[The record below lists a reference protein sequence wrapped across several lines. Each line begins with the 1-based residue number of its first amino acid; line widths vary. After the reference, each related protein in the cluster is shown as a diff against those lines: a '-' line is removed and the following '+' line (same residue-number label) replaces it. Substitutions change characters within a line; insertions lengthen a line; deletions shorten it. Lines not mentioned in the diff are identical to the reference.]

1 MVKIN
6 VKRDGT
12 GEIPNG
18 QLVFYERQTNERIV
32 IFLPGLN
39 YDGVLIHREDG
50 KIEIGNRPSIDYYTN
65 NPPKTDE
72 VTIFIDGWFHIYYE
86 LVIDVS
92 EELTYIAVLP
102 NHLHDESE

>member
-6 VKRDGT
+6 VKMDKT
-12 GEIPNG
+12 GEIPSG
-18 QLVFYERQTNERIV
+18 QLVFYEKETNEKIV
-32 IFLPGLN
+32 IFLPTLN
-39 YDGVLIHREDG
+39 SDGVLIHREDG

-72 VTIFIDGWFHIYYE
+72 VTIFIDGWFHIHHE
-86 LVIDVS
+86 LVIEVK

-102 NHLHDESE
+102 NRSYDESE

>member
-6 VKRDGT
+6 VKRDET

-32 IFLPGLN
+32 IFLPTLN
-39 YDGVLIHREDG
+39 SDGVLIHHEDG
-50 KIEIGNRPSIDYYTN
+50 KIEIGNLPSIDYYTN

-72 VTIFIDGWFHIYYE
+72 ITIFIDGWFHIHYE
-86 LVIDVS
+86 LVIDVR
-92 EELTYIAVLP
+92 EELTYIAVLS
-102 NHLHDESE
+102 NRLHDESE